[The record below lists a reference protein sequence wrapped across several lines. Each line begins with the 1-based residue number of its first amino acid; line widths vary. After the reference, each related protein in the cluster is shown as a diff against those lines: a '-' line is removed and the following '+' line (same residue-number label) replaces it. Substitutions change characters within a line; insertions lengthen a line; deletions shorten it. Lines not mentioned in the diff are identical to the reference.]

1 MASDGFQHKSAFS
14 FFVSRVRQNLHVI
27 LSMDPSNPDY
37 DMRCASN
44 PALFAA
50 CSVLWMETW
59 SPERMQVCPDSC
71 FGGTLFLKLIAFE
84 IEGDHAIYAL
94 FAHFLLLN
102 TGNTDMNCI
111 TYALF
116 GAVNGTWCSGETQAI

>member
-59 SPERMQVCPDSC
+59 SLERMQVCPDSC
-71 FGGTLFLKLIAFE
+71 FCGILFLDLIAFE
-84 IEGDHAIYAL
+84 VEGDHAIYVLLGAADGKSL
-94 FAHFLLLN
+94 FRAVEKMSSLFLPCFAYSL
-102 TGNTDMNCI
+102 
-111 TYALF
+111 Y
-116 GAVNGTWCSGETQAI
+116 